1 MAEEKVIIYTTP
13 TWPWCHRAK
22 EYLSRK
28 RISYIEHNLAEGID
42 ITMAVM
48 QEWGR
53 DVAKEL
59 IQRQGQMGVPVII
72 IDGEVVVGFQ
82 RSLLDSLL
90 P

>member
-1 MAEEKVIIYTTP
+1 
-13 TWPWCHRAK
+13 
-22 EYLSRK
+22 
-28 RISYIEHNLAEGID
+28 
-42 ITMAVM
+42 MAVM

-59 IQRQGQMGVPVII
+59 IQRQGQLGVPVII